1 MVTCSRGLPLLIR
14 MEDLGYVYLWED
26 ASGVKARPSYAMA
39 FYEGALLSPQY
50 PGIREEHQRILR
62 IEAGQG

>member
-1 MVTCSRGLPLLIR
+1 VLPLLIR

-26 ASGVKARPSYAMA
+26 ASCVKGWLDRMKARPSYAMA
-39 FYEGALLSPQY
+39 FYEGALLSQQY

-62 IEAGQG
+62 IEAG